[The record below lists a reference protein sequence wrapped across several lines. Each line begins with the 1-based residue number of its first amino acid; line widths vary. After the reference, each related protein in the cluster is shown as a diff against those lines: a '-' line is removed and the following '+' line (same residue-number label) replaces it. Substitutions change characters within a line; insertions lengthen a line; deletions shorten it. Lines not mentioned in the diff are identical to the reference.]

1 MLFIDIS
8 ASKLPG
14 GNGMKVQ
21 VTITRTDTG
30 ANTYV
35 KSDTEDAHK
44 DVASWNE
51 ALTEAEE
58 LGLINAPES
67 IGAKALPPGFPFH
80 TSADAGL
87 EGLMNHGFVQ
97 GKGSPPR

>member
-1 MLFIDIS
+1 
-8 ASKLPG
+8 
-14 GNGMKVQ
+14 MKVQ

-35 KSDTEDAHK
+35 KSDTEEAHK

-51 ALTEAEE
+51 ALAEAEHH
-58 LGLINAPES
+58 GLINAAES
-67 IGAKALPPGFPFH
+67 IGAKALPPGFPFN
-80 TSADAGL
+80 TSTDVGL
-87 EGLMNHGFVQ
+87 ENLIKHGFVR

>member
-1 MLFIDIS
+1 
-8 ASKLPG
+8 
-14 GNGMKVQ
+14 MKFQ

-30 ANTYV
+30 ANTHV

-51 ALTEAEE
+51 ALAEAEE
-58 LGLINAPES
+58 LGLINAAES
-67 IGAKALPPGFPFH
+67 VGAKVLPPGFPFH
-80 TSADAGL
+80 GSTDADL
-87 EGLMNHGFVQ
+87 ESLFKHGFVR